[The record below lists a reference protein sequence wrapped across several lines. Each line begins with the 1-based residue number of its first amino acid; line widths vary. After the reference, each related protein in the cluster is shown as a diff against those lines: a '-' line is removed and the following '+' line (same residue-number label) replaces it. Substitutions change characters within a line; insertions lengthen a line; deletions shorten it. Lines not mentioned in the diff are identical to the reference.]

1 MNKLLTMVA
10 LAGLLVNGS
19 ALADNIPDMGK
30 DMAKGQMEGP
40 DHKSEMMKQKRHYKT
55 MQMKQHEMAAK
66 MAASSAPMAAMARS
80 GTP

>member
-1 MNKLLTMVA
+1 MKKLLIVIV
-10 LAGLLVNGS
+10 LAGLAMAMP

-30 DMAKGQMEGP
+30 DMAKGQMDGP
-40 DHKSEMMKQKRHYKT
+40 DHKSDMMKQKRHYKT

-66 MAASSAPMAAMARS
+66 MAASAPMAGMARS